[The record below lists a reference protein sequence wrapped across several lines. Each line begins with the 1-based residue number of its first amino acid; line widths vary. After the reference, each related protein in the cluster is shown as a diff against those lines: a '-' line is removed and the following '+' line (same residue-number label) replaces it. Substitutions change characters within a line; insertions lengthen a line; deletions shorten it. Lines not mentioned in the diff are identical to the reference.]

1 MMNPPFLVIRPGKAF
16 WVETRPPQEA
26 TATLRAFA
34 DGCYSG
40 TWWYDST
47 GGVWT
52 VVEDKLKKRPSLL
65 DRGLQRPVV
74 VELHFGPRRE
84 GDLAEALARI
94 GEVLRSDNEFC
105 DSLKTPAA
113 EIWAQFES
121 AHTTADL
128 VAMASR
134 LE

>member
-16 WVETRPPQEA
+16 WVETSPPQNALA
-26 TATLRAFA
+26 TPRAFA

-52 VVEDKLKKRPSLL
+52 VIGAKLRKRPSLL
-65 DRGLQRPVV
+65 DRGLQRPVAV
-74 VELHFGPRRE
+74 DLRFSPRAVS
-84 GDLAEALARI
+84 DLAEALARLS
-94 GEVLRSDNEFC
+94 EVLRSDNDFC
-105 DSLKTPAA
+105 DDLKTPAA
-113 EIWAQFES
+113 EIWARFER
-121 AHTTADL
+121 ARTTADL
-128 VAMASR
+128 VAVASG